1 MEEIKDRIIQLRK
14 QLKLSQE
21 NFGKQIG
28 LSKSGISNIENGTR
42 TISNTHIKII
52 CSTFGVSETWLRTGK
67 ELAKTIKELEYF
79 IDYLKSIG
87 YVYSYDVNKVID
99 SHVEDMIDNDGNIIG
114 QDTII
119 DDAEYSITLS
129 KDNITSKFTEEE
141 FQELQKKSKENIEG
155 TILLQNLK
163 NKEELKSAATDDNS
177 K

>member
-163 NKEELKSAATDDNS
+163 NKELKSAATDDNS